1 MCSFCFPLLT
11 CEQLAQRSE
20 FKLME
25 SNFFK
30 ETNGHFT
37 KMFGI
42 SIEEAGFSEEAFKQ
56 RYGDLSPLDAAH
68 QIGRDYD
75 LDRIDLGWN

>member
-1 MCSFCFPLLT
+1 
-11 CEQLAQRSE
+11 
-20 FKLME
+20 ME
-25 SNFFK
+25 ADFFNQ
-30 ETNGHFT
+30 TNRHFA

-75 LDRIDLGWN
+75 LDRIDHGWN